1 MRGDRLLSLLLL
13 LQTRGR
19 MPAHELGRLLE
30 VSERTIYR
38 DLDALSAAGVPVYAE
53 RGPGGGCALLESYRT
68 DLTGLTEG
76 EVAALFMGGPG
87 GPLRDL
93 GVGRALEAA
102 WLKLSAALSTQQRRD
117 AERVRGRIHLD
128 AAGWFQRPEPVPYLG
143 VLQEAVW
150 QDRRLDLHYRRADG
164 SQLERVVDPYGLVA
178 KASVWYLVAAHRDP
192 GGPEAEG
199 EGPLEK
205 VHVYRVTRVVE
216 AKPREERFER
226 PAGFDLAGYWAER
239 TARYEA
245 SFPRYPVKL
254 RVAPEA
260 APALGHMLGDGARA
274 QLAAAGPPDGEGWV
288 TATLVFDSYE
298 AARARAFDLA
308 STVEV
313 LEPAELRASVQGVA
327 EAIARLYARKTVA

>member
-1 MRGDRLLSLLLL
+1 MRADRLLSLLLL

-19 MPAHELGRLLE
+19 MPAHELARLLE

-53 RGPGGGCALLESYRT
+53 RGPGGGCALLESYST

-87 GPLRDL
+87 GPLTDL

-102 WLKLSAALSTQQRRD
+102 WLKLSAALSLEQRRD
-117 AERVRGRIHLD
+117 AERVRARIHLD
-128 AAGWFQRPEPVPYLG
+128 AAGWFQSPEPVPYLR

-164 SQLERVVDPYGLVA
+164 SELERVVDPYGLVA

-192 GGPEAEG
+192 GGPEAKG
-199 EGPLEK
+199 DGPQEK
-205 VHVYRVTRVVE
+205 THVYRVTRIVE
-216 AKPREERFER
+216 AELREERFER
-226 PAGFDLAGYWAER
+226 PAGFDLASYWAER
-239 TARYEA
+239 TARFEA
-245 SFPRYPVKL
+245 SFPRYPVRM

-260 APALGHMLGDGARA
+260 VPALGHVLGDGARA

-288 TATLVFDSYE
+288 TATLVFESFE
-298 AARARAFDLA
+298 AARARAFEFG
-308 STVEV
+308 SMVEV
-313 LEPAELRASVQGVA
+313 LEPAELRASVQATG
-327 EAIARLYARKTVA
+327 EAIAILYASRTVG

>member
-19 MPAHELGRLLE
+19 MPAHELAGLLE

-68 DLTGLTEG
+68 DLTGLTEA

-117 AERVRGRIHLD
+117 AERVRGRIYLD

-150 QDRRLDLHYRRADG
+150 QDRSVDLHYRRADG
-164 SQLERVVDPYGLVA
+164 SELERVVDPYGLVA

-192 GGPEAEG
+192 GGHEAETG
-199 EGPLEK
+199 GPLEK
-205 VHVYRVTRVVE
+205 VHVYRVTRVIKAEV
-216 AKPREERFER
+216 REERFER
-226 PAGFDLAGYWAER
+226 PAGFGLAGYWAER
-239 TARYEA
+239 IARYEA
-245 SFPRYPVKL
+245 SFPRYPVRL
-254 RVAPEA
+254 RVAPEVRS
-260 APALGHMLGDGARA
+260 ALGRGAYARVEVGT
-274 QLAAAGPPDGEGWV
+274 LADSEGWV
-288 TATLVFDSYE
+288 TATLVFESLE
-298 AARARAFDLA
+298 AARAHVFEFGAA
-308 STVEV
+308 VEV
-313 LEPAELRASVQGVA
+313 LEPAELRASVQ
-327 EAIARLYARKTVA
+327 EAAGRIARLYAQRKRG